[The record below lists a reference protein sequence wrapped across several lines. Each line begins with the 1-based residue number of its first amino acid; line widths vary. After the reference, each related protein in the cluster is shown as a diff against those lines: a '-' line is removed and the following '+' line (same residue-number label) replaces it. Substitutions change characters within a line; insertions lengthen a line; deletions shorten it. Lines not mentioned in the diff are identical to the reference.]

1 MARTNFVEKV
11 RSFLERM
18 SGSDHT
24 IDGGAVCHEVVNG
37 RPLEILIFDVSGSM
51 EEADYPPSRLE
62 AAKKAALGFLKRLS
76 GTSPESTVSI
86 ISFSN
91 HARLV
96 CAPVPLGSGMGQ
108 VQGAL
113 EALRTEGYTNTTSG
127 LEMAGRLLRAAVGAR
142 KPRVVLL
149 TDGHA
154 NKGGDP
160 ERAAERLKGQGVQID
175 IIGIGGGPEDVNE
188 AQLKRMAS
196 VVNGE
201 RRYWF
206 IKSVGSLVRT
216 FEALALR
223 EVRR

>member
-1 MARTNFVEKV
+1 MVRTSFVERV
-11 RSFLERM
+11 RSFFERM
-18 SGSDHT
+18 AGSDHT
-24 IDGGAVCHEVVNG
+24 IDGSAINHEVVDG
-37 RPLEILIFDVSGSM
+37 KPLEILIFDVSGSM

-62 AAKKAALGFLKRLS
+62 AAKKAAGGFLKRLS
-76 GTSPESTVSI
+76 GASPESAVSI

-96 CAPVPLGSGMGQ
+96 CAPEPVGNGTRQ
-108 VQGAL
+108 VQRTIK
-113 EALRTEGYTNTTSG
+113 ALRTEGYTNTTSG

-142 KPRVVLL
+142 RPRVVLL

-154 NKGGDP
+154 NKGGSP
-160 ERAAERLKGQGVQID
+160 EQAAERLKAQGVQID
-175 IIGIGGGPEDVNE
+175 IVGIGGGPEDVNE
-188 AQLKRMAS
+188 AQLRRMAS
-196 VVNGE
+196 IVNGE